1 MRSTPAGG
9 RTLDTLIKSQVLYQL
24 SYGSIVCGCKNTTFF
39 ETDNF
44 FFNFFNFPTHS
55 YLNALIG
62 SVREA
67 FKAGKKP
74 EIKPKKAH
82 DTKEITIQAPL
93 MTKGNDMAKATT

>member
-1 MRSTPAGG
+1 
-9 RTLDTLIKSQVLYQL
+9 
-24 SYGSIVCGCKNTTFF
+24 
-39 ETDNF
+39 
-44 FFNFFNFPTHS
+44 
-55 YLNALIG
+55 LIG

-74 EIKPKKAH
+74 EIKPKMAH